1 MTNSRLFTRLSI
13 IDYWKKSFEKS
24 ERSNGIKN
32 RRLQKNIVIVIVL
45 FCCLAIVAC
54 GSSGAARGARTG
66 AAAGA
71 AGGLIWGLID
81 GDVVGSMAAG
91 AAVGA
96 ASGGAAGYISE
107 KQGKKQ

>member
-1 MTNSRLFTRLSI
+1 VNAEPLNLYTIRKEISMFINALKRQ
-13 IDYWKKSFEKS
+13 
-24 ERSNGIKN
+24 
-32 RRLQKNIVIVIVL
+32 RLQWVILIAIIL
-45 FCCLAIVAC
+45 LCCFTLTAC
-54 GSSGAARGARTG
+54 GTSGAARGARTG

-91 AAVGA
+91 AAVGT

-107 KQGKKQ
+107 RQGRKR

>member
-1 MTNSRLFTRLSI
+1 MVINTLKNHNFTKYFLI
-13 IDYWKKSFEKS
+13 C
-24 ERSNGIKN
+24 GI
-32 RRLQKNIVIVIVL
+32 LI
-45 FCCLAIVAC
+45 CCLALVSC

-107 KQGKKQ
+107 KQGKSDSGIMK

>member
-1 MTNSRLFTRLSI
+1 MEL
-13 IDYWKKSFEKS
+13 K
-24 ERSNGIKN
+24 
-32 RRLQKNIVIVIVL
+32 
-45 FCCLAIVAC
+45 IVAFKKI
-54 GSSGAARGARTG
+54 SSS
-66 AAAGA
+66 
-71 AGGLIWGLID
+71 LLSSS

>member
-1 MTNSRLFTRLSI
+1 VALQLKVKKELSMI
-13 IDYWKKSFEKS
+13 ITT
-24 ERSNGIKN
+24 IKN
-32 RRLQKNIVIVIVL
+32 NHFSKYILIFTILI
-45 FCCLAIVAC
+45 CCLALISC
-54 GSSGAARGARTG
+54 GSSGTAKGARTG

-96 ASGGAAGYISE
+96 ASGATAGYISD
-107 KQGKKQ
+107 KQGKKK

>member
-1 MTNSRLFTRLSI
+1 MDVNTLKTH
-13 IDYWKKSFEKS
+13 
-24 ERSNGIKN
+24 
-32 RRLQKNIVIVIVL
+32 RLQRIICVTVL
-45 FCCLAIVAC
+45 IFCCFALSAC
-54 GSSGAARGARTG
+54 GTSGAARGARKG

-96 ASGGAAGYISE
+96 ASGGTAGYISE
-107 KQGKKQ
+107 RQGRNR

>member
-1 MTNSRLFTRLSI
+1 VDAEPFNVKRFRKEFTMFINAL
-13 IDYWKKSFEKS
+13 KKQRF
-24 ERSNGIKN
+24 
-32 RRLQKNIVIVIVL
+32 QWVIFITVIL
-45 FCCLAIVAC
+45 LCCLTITAC
-54 GSSGAARGARTG
+54 GTSGAAKGARTG

-91 AAVGA
+91 AAVGG

-107 KQGKKQ
+107 RQGRKQ

>member
-1 MTNSRLFTRLSI
+1 VNAEPLNLYTIIKEISMFINALKKQRFQWVILITVILLCCFTI
-13 IDYWKKSFEKS
+13 
-24 ERSNGIKN
+24 
-32 RRLQKNIVIVIVL
+32 
-45 FCCLAIVAC
+45 AAC
-54 GSSGAARGARTG
+54 GTSGAARGARTG

-91 AAVGA
+91 AAVGG

-107 KQGKKQ
+107 RQGRKR

>member
-1 MTNSRLFTRLSI
+1 M
-13 IDYWKKSFEKS
+13 IDCRNNNLNKITKEITMVITA
-24 ERSNGIKN
+24 IKN
-32 RRLQKNIVIVIVL
+32 NHFSKYILIFAVL
-45 FCCLAIVAC
+45 LCCLAFISC

-81 GDVVGSMAAG
+81 GDVAGSMAAG

>member
-1 MTNSRLFTRLSI
+1 MNAEPLNLGTIRKELTMVINTL
-13 IDYWKKSFEKS
+13 KKQHFQWM
-24 ERSNGIKN
+24 IF
-32 RRLQKNIVIVIVL
+32 ITVIL
-45 FCCLAIVAC
+45 LCCLTITAC
-54 GSSGAARGARTG
+54 GTSGAARGARTG

-91 AAVGA
+91 AAVGG

-107 KQGKKQ
+107 KQGRTQ